1 MSPTNP
7 SITSPKKNPPFLKNA
22 PSAVNES
29 VYIAAATTVIVVLA
43 AVGLPLAN
51 LVGLSPVNVEVLG
64 TFLFLVGLYSTGA
77 ILFVPKVRDLLEDDG
92 TKSVRLKTRDV
103 KKQVLTGGGKTAE
116 SASAAFNTA
125 EGKLAAANTLA
136 LHGFSLDERFMMCQR
151 QLEFWRTMLVAV
163 EERRSTDT
171 GSASATTGMPSA
183 YHADESTMEIESGL
197 TAKPVAHNHRT
208 SSSVYV
214 DGEGDAATHSLEK
227 VPEDA

>member
-1 MSPTNP
+1 M
-7 SITSPKKNPPFLKNA
+7 
-22 PSAVNES
+22 
-29 VYIAAATTVIVVLA
+29 YIAAATTVIVVLA
-43 AVGLPLAN
+43 AVGLPLAY

-64 TFLFLVGLYSTGA
+64 TFLFLVGLYSTTA

-103 KKQVLTGGGKTAE
+103 KKQVLTGGGKTAQ

-163 EERRSTDT
+163 EERRSSDT
-171 GSASATTGMPSA
+171 GSNSGTAMPST
-183 YHADESTMEIESGL
+183 YHVDESTMEIESGL
-197 TAKPVAHNHRT
+197 TAKPTNVAHNHRT

-227 VPEDA
+227 VPEDD